1 VPADYRRWGIDA
13 GYETAAGEWRNVPP
27 DTLAAVARA
36 LGADGGH
43 PPTAP
48 FLSLRPGAA
57 LPGPW
62 HLALEDGGE
71 LDGAEQLPPDVP
83 FGYHRLTRPGGSRA
97 GSGGSPGPGGSR
109 GPSSGRGEA
118 ETLLVVSPGR
128 CVLPDAAR
136 WGWAVQLYA
145 LRSRQSWG
153 MGDLGDLSEL
163 AGWASRDGAGMI
175 LLNPLHAALPDLPQ
189 EPSPYFASSR
199 CFRNPLYLRIEQVPG
214 AADLPEL
221 DVIAAWGR
229 ALNASDRIDRDAVW
243 RLKRAALQSLWR
255 RFRDR
260 GGDRAY
266 ERYCRD
272 EGALLTSYASF
283 SALTELL
290 GRPWSTWPE
299 DVRRPAGPGVAE
311 LQRAA
316 PESVGFHQWLQW
328 LIDRQLADAAERVPG
343 VELLQDLAIGAGPQG
358 ADAWLWQ
365 DCLALD
371 MRVGAPP
378 DEFNT
383 LGQDWAFPPFDPWR
397 MRAAGY
403 EPFRRIVRS
412 GMRHAAG
419 LRFDHVMGL
428 FRLFWIP
435 EGAGPDRGT
444 YVRYPAGDLLD
455 ILALESHRAGAYVVG
470 EDLGTV
476 EKAAR
481 VELADRDIL
490 SYRVL
495 WFESVPPGRYP
506 ERALAAVTTHDL
518 PTVAGLW
525 TGSDLRAQQKLD
537 LSPNVE
543 GTLAMRERLRDWTGL
558 ADDAPVTRVA
568 EAAHELLAQ
577 APSLLVAAGLDDAL
591 AVEQRP
597 NMPGTIDEWPNWSIP
612 LPEPLEEIEAD
623 PGVRAIAAQ
632 LHRLHDRT

>member
-1 VPADYRRWGIDA
+1 VPADYRRWGIEA
-13 GYETAAGEWRNVPP
+13 GYETSSGEWRDAPP

-36 LGADGGH
+36 MGADDG
-43 PPTAP
+43 PPPSAP
-48 FLSLRPGAA
+48 FRSLRPGAP
-57 LPGPW
+57 LPGRW
-62 HLALEDGGE
+62 HLDLEDGGE
-71 LDGAEQLPPDVP
+71 LDGTDQLPPDVP
-83 FGYHRLTRPGGSRA
+83 FGYHWLTRPGVGPPN
-97 GSGGSPGPGGSR
+97 GGPE
-109 GPSSGRGEA
+109 EA
-118 ETLLVVSPGR
+118 ETRLVVTPGR
-128 CVLPDAAR
+128 CVLPDAVR

-163 AGWASRDGAGMI
+163 ARWASHDGAGLL

-199 CFRNPLYLRIEQVPG
+199 CFRNPLYLRIEHVPG

-229 ALNASDRIDRDAVW
+229 ALSASDRVDRDAVW

-260 GGDRAY
+260 GGDPYY
-266 ERYCRD
+266 ESYCRA

-283 SALTELL
+283 GALTELL

-299 DVRRPAGPGVAE
+299 DVRRPDGRGVAE
-311 LQRAA
+311 LQRAC
-316 PESVGFHQWLQW
+316 PEWVGFHQWLQW
-328 LIDRQLADAAERVPG
+328 LIDRQLTDAAERARG
-343 VELLQDLAIGAGPQG
+343 VGLLQDLAIGAAPQG

-365 DCLALD
+365 DCLALGV
-371 MRVGAPP
+371 RVGAPP

-383 LGQDWAFPPFDPWR
+383 QGQDWAFPPFDPWR
-397 MRAAGY
+397 LRAAGY
-403 EPFRRIVRS
+403 EPFRRIIRS

-435 EGAGPDRGT
+435 VGAGPSGGT
-444 YVRYPAGDLLD
+444 YVRYAHEDLLD

-476 EKAAR
+476 EDTAR
-481 VELADRDIL
+481 VELAARDIL
-490 SYRVL
+490 SYRLL
-495 WFESVPPGRYP
+495 WFEPVPPKLYP
-506 ERALAAVTTHDL
+506 VRALAAVTTHDL

-525 TGSDLRAQQKLD
+525 TGSDLRAQQDLD
-537 LSPNVE
+537 LSPNVD
-543 GTLAMRERLRDWTGL
+543 GTLAVRDRLRDWAGL
-558 ADDAPVTRVA
+558 KDDAPVADVT
-568 EAAHELLAQ
+568 EATHELLAQ
-577 APSLLVAAGLDDAL
+577 APSMLVVAGLDDAL
-591 AVEQRP
+591 GVERRP
-597 NMPGTIDEWPNWSIP
+597 NMPGTITEWPNWSIP

-623 PGVRAIAAQ
+623 PRVRAIAAR
-632 LHRLHDRT
+632 LHRHHSTATTVAPEAP